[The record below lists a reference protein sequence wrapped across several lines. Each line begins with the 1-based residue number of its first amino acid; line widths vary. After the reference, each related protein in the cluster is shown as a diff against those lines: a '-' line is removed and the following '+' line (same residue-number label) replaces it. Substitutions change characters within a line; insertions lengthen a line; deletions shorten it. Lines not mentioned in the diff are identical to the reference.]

1 MRDRDRGRHGGA
13 LHGCCSCFCL
23 LDCQCLCIVLFLFVH
38 KWMMLLLALI
48 YSLEVVINYDENK
61 IAKIDS
67 PPPSTPIS
75 NRNLTWTIQI
85 FDWTARD
92 WTAMVQSKRSVKYLF
107 GPPRTLSVYDVLAE
121 IQKHNIT
128 S

>member
-1 MRDRDRGRHGGA
+1 
-13 LHGCCSCFCL
+13 
-23 LDCQCLCIVLFLFVH
+23 
-38 KWMMLLLALI
+38 MLLLALI
-48 YSLEVVINYDENK
+48 YSFEVVINYDENK

-67 PPPSTPIS
+67 PPPLPSTPIS

-85 FDWTARD
+85 FD

-107 GPPRTLSVYDVLAE
+107 GPPRTLFVYDVLAE